1 MVDPC
6 FIRESVGEYF
16 SFFNLHL
23 RLFVL
28 FLVQEDGL
36 NKVGRLKFDI
46 RYKLSKS
53 VKNVFTF
60 TYLYPKA
67 HDSKTV

>member
-36 NKVGRLKFDI
+36 NKSREIEI
-46 RYKLSKS
+46 RYSL
-53 VKNVFTF
+53 
-60 TYLYPKA
+60 
-67 HDSKTV
+67 

>member
-6 FIRESVGEYF
+6 FIRESVGKYF

-46 RYKLSKS
+46 RCKLSKS

-60 TYLYPKA
+60 TYLYSKA